1 MNSIITVCPYCKS
14 KHRVSVIER
23 LAMTKFKCSIVK
35 YTMVEYKCDR
45 LNKKF
50 ENENS
55 KAQSF
60 HNLKIAISKL

>member
-1 MNSIITVCPYCKS
+1 
-14 KHRVSVIER
+14 
-23 LAMTKFKCSIVK
+23 MTKFKCSMVK

-50 ENENS
+50 ENESS

-60 HNLKIAISKL
+60 NNLKIAISRL

>member
-23 LAMTKFKCSIVK
+23 LAMTKFKCSMVK
-35 YTMVEYKCDR
+35 YTMVEYQCDR
-45 LNKKF
+45 VNRKF
-50 ENENS
+50 ENEGS
-55 KAQSF
+55 MAESL